1 MAQKQFK
8 IPEGKTDRELIEGI
22 ARRLDSIQ
30 LDIAKLKENLI
41 DTHELMNNIS
51 NRMVNNA

>member
-41 DTHELMNNIS
+41 DTHSLMNDIS
-51 NRMVNNA
+51 NRMINR